1 VLNDNALVWAISFL
15 LVYALAQLLVSKHPR
30 FASFSPMQKSISV
43 KILAI
48 GGFSLAYGV
57 LSLVQA

>member
-1 VLNDNALVWAISFL
+1 MLNDNALMWAISFL
-15 LVYALAQLLVSKHPR
+15 LVYALAQLVVSKHPR

-48 GGFSLAYGV
+48 AGFCLAYGLFSV
-57 LSLVQA
+57 LQA